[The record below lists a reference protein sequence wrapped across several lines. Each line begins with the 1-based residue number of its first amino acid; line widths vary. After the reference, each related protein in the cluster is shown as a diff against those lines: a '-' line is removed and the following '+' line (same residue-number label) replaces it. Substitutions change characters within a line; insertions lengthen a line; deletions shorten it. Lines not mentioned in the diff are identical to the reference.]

1 MRALLQERAHQ
12 KKERGLPVG
21 ENVLYFG
28 CKHRSQDF
36 IYSDEL
42 ASYEKDGTLK
52 TVYLAFSREQKE
64 KIYVQHLISKNAN
77 ETWDLLDKKGAYI
90 YVCGGVR
97 MGSDVSA
104 ALQQIICEK
113 GDMGSA
119 EGKSYLEKLQS
130 SGRFVQ
136 ELWA

>member
-12 KKERGLPVG
+12 RNERGLPVG

-28 CKHRSQDF
+28 CKNRSQDF

-42 ASYEKDGTLK
+42 DSYEKDGTLK
-52 TVYLAFSREQKE
+52 SMYLAFSREQK
-64 KIYVQHLISKNAN
+64 KKVYVQHLISNNAS
-77 ETWDLLDKKGAYI
+77 ETWDLMDKKGAYI

-113 GDMGSA
+113 GGMSSA
-119 EGKSYLEKLQS
+119 DGKAYLDKLQS